1 MPNRILKESIC
12 YSPTIEGLSWF
23 EEVCFY
29 RLLVQCDDFGRCDA
43 REPFLRAKLFPLR
56 EDISSESVGAAMVAL
71 AKAGVLEFYTV
82 NDRTYLQ
89 VVKWRRHQRVRT
101 KRAKYPEPPDAF
113 YDDEYDGT
121 QGL

>member
-12 YSPTIEGLSWF
+12 YSPSVEGLTWF

-43 REPFLRAKLFPLR
+43 RPPFLRAKLFPLR
-56 EDISSESVGAAMVAL
+56 EDIDSDEVADAMRALSAAGM
-71 AKAGVLEFYTV
+71 LEFYEV
-82 NDRTYLQ
+82 NDRPYLQ
-89 VVKWRRHQRVRT
+89 IVHWRRHQRVRT
-101 KRAKYPEPPDAF
+101 RRAKYPEPPIAF
-113 YDDEYDGT
+113 YDEEYDGT